1 MTEKCYS
8 LTRTGWT
15 TEMLVEKST
24 KADVIKA
31 IAKISGEFNIVTL
44 DNNIVLTTPEG
55 DTFKDSQIAKWVSKN
70 CNRKEKAMY
79 WLAKFL

>member
-1 MTEKCYS
+1 MTDKYYS
-8 LTRTGWT
+8 LARTGWT

-24 KADVIKA
+24 KVDVIKA
-31 IAKISGEFNIVTL
+31 IAKVSGEFNILTL

-55 DTFKDSQIAKWVSKN
+55 ETFRDSQIAKWVSEN
-70 CNRKEKAMY
+70 CNRREKVMY